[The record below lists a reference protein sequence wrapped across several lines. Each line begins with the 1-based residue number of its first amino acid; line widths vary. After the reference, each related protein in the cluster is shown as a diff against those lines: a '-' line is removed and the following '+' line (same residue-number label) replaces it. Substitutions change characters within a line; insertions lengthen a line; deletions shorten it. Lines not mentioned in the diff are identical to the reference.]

1 MDIIEDYKLVLLN
14 DDVNSF
20 SYIMAC
26 LIRFCM
32 HEPQQAEQCAMIADN
47 VCRCTVKHGSF
58 YFSKLLHWVAIVI
71 NQRKANYLI
80 INYHLNHCIIGH
92 YHP

>member
-1 MDIIEDYKLVLLN
+1 MEDLMLLN
-14 DDVNSF
+14 NSF
-20 SYIMAC
+20 NDLRSILA
-26 LIRFCM
+26 R
-32 HEPQQAEQCAMIADN
+32 N
-47 VCRCTVKHGSF
+47 VIDVKHGSF